1 MVSRVR
7 YRPFEDDDLDA
18 VASIL
23 RPEWHTR
30 SEIEEYNHLE
40 AEMDLAY
47 CLSTSTFSQV
57 ALIDGVPQGIVLAR
71 AEGERATDADRWL
84 KLEAQLFERLRE
96 LDERAA
102 EWMRSYTRSSLR
114 VNNGL
119 LEQSGVDRGAEI
131 VLLAVGRGARHL
143 GIGSVLIDAAT
154 SYCAD
159 RSAQSLYLFTDTSC
173 SWQFYEH
180 HGLKRVAAHR
190 CNREERRVLARE
202 MYLYHLDL
210 SA

>member
-7 YRPFEDDDLDA
+7 YRPFEDGDLDA

-71 AEGERATDADRWL
+71 VEGERAADADRWL
-84 KLEAQLFERLRE
+84 RLEAQLFERLRE
-96 LDERAA
+96 LDESAA

-131 VLLAVGRGARHL
+131 VLLAVGRSARHL
-143 GIGSVLIDAAT
+143 GIGSVLIDAAA